1 MIKLDMLIKKSK
13 SLKNW
18 FTVKFKKHPYLY
30 SVLLGWII
38 FIVPGLYGFY
48 KSWGNTT
55 GALVVSILIL
65 LNFVILLLWFQKNKS
80 KIKPF
85 YKRNKKIFNRV
96 YFYLGSVFSLV
107 PIGCLI
113 GIIATGG
120 VNNFIE
126 RTKFE
131 IKAAVHTYNDYDLC
145 SSPSILFYTGF
156 PKANRLFFFK
166 EGTQYIDYFENKF
179 PSLILKD
186 NDLLNLNHC
195 TSTRFLLKE
204 AHKGNE
210 IAKEMLVA
218 YPPELKEIYSF
229 PSNHNDKYIFSRY
242 EKNIENMD
250 LNNPA
255 IAYSYAI
262 HLDDTFSGGYWRS
275 NKNKPLNVKPEA
287 LKYLKQSAEDGYF
300 FAMADLISI
309 YADKNYINQVNCN
322 NYLKYTNAL
331 ADEKSLMPY
340 YILMNGYMG
349 RSIHLHSKTVVKCL
363 NNKPNFSKS
372 FSMLTKRPTAG
383 STSTYQSKKSHNFNS
398 SYPAIYYL
406 YGLGDV
412 KQDYAK
418 AYELF
423 SYSEDNAGFSG
434 IPDQAYLAY
443 MNYMGMGVEQN
454 PNKGKGLAIELAKNI
469 PITKTQKNSWGQTL
483 LCGDV
488 SYNFIISDL
497 LNSESYWM
505 KKNYSQLSKYNKKKI
520 IKEHEANEK
529 IDKKVK
535 KKYRDK
541 LGQCLFK
548 SEPEVSIK
556 FLKDYIYNRMN
567 DWFKNPELVKTLNYL
582 GEPK

>member
-1 MIKLDMLIKKSK
+1 MKMKKDKSK
-13 SLKNW
+13 KNW
-18 FTVKFKKHPYLY
+18 FKVKFEKHPYLY
-30 SVLLGWII
+30 TFIIGWPIFYYIFDKFIYRLVYVDEILVVIFFAFPIII
-38 FIVPGLYGFY
+38 F
-48 KSWGNTT
+48 S
-55 GALVVSILIL
+55 
-65 LNFVILLLWFQKNKS
+65 LWFRKNKS

-145 SSPSILFYTGF
+145 SSPSMLFYTTGF

-166 EGTQYIDYFENKF
+166 EGTQYIDYFDNRF
-179 PSLILKD
+179 TFVLKD
-186 NDLLNLNHC
+186 VELSNANHC
-195 TSTRFLLKE
+195 KNTRYLLKE
-204 AHKGNE
+204 AQKGNE
-210 IAKEMLVA
+210 DAKEMLVA
-218 YPPELKEIYSF
+218 YPPYLRALYSF
-229 PSNHNDKYIFSRY
+229 PPTDNSNNYIFSRY
-242 EKNIENMD
+242 EKNIANMNLD
-250 LNNPA
+250 NPA
-255 IAYSYAI
+255 IAYSHAI
-262 HLDDTFSGGYWRS
+262 YLDDTFSNRYWWDD
-275 NKNKPLNVKPEA
+275 KNKPLNVKPDA

-300 FAMADLISI
+300 FAMTDLISI

-322 NYLKYTNAL
+322 NYLKYIIAL
-331 ADEKSLMPY
+331 ADEKSLIPY
-340 YILMNGYMG
+340 YNLMNGYMG
-349 RSIHLHSKTVVKCL
+349 KSRHPQSKTIFKCL

-383 STSTYQSKKSHNFNS
+383 STTNRSKKSHNLNS

-412 KQDYAK
+412 KQDYNK

-423 SYSEDNAGFSG
+423 SYSEDNPGFSG

-443 MNYMGMGVEQN
+443 MNFMGMGVEQN

-505 KKNYSQLSKYNKKKI
+505 KKNYTQLSKYNKKKLR
-520 IKEHEANEK
+520 KEHDANEK
-529 IDKKVK
+529 IDEKVK

-582 GEPK
+582 GELK

>member
-65 LNFVILLLWFQKNKS
+65 LNFAILLLWFQKNKS

-85 YKRNKKIFNRV
+85 YKRNKKIFNKD
-96 YFYLGSVFSLV
+96 YFYLGSVFSLI
-107 PIGCLI
+107 PIASLI

-126 RTKFE
+126 RAKFE
-131 IKAAVHTYNDYDLC
+131 INVIVINYNNDYGYC
-145 SSPSILFYTGF
+145 TSSQPFMGF
-156 PKANRLFFFK
+156 PTANRLFWFN
-166 EGTQYIDYFENKF
+166 EETQYIDYFDNKF
-179 PSLILKD
+179 TFVLKD
-186 NDLLNLNHC
+186 VELSNANHC
-195 TSTRFLLKE
+195 KNTRYLLKE
-204 AHKGNE
+204 AQKGNE
-210 IAKEMLVA
+210 DAKEILVA
-218 YPPELKEIYSF
+218 YPPYLRALYSF
-229 PSNHNDKYIFSRY
+229 PPTGNSNNYIFSKY
-242 EKNIENMD
+242 EKNIANMNLD
-250 LNNPA
+250 NPA

-262 HLDDTFSGGYWRS
+262 YLDDTFLNRYWWDD
-275 NKNKPLNVKPEA
+275 KNKPLNVKPDA

-300 FAMADLISI
+300 SAMTDLISI
-309 YADKNYINQVNCN
+309 YAEKNYINQVNCN
-322 NYLKYTNAL
+322 NYLKYITAL

-340 YILMNGYMG
+340 YNLMNGYMG
-349 RSIHLHSKTVVKCL
+349 KLRHPQSKKVFKCL

-372 FSMLTKRPTAG
+372 FSMLTKRPTTG
-383 STSTYQSKKSHNFNS
+383 STNYQSKKSNNLNS

-412 KQDYAK
+412 KQDYNK

-423 SYSEDNAGFSG
+423 SYSEDNPGNSG

-443 MNYMGMGVEQN
+443 MNFMGMGVEQN

-505 KKNYSQLSKYNKKKI
+505 KKNYSQLSKYDKKKLS
-520 IKEHEANEK
+520 KEHDANEK
-529 IDKKVK
+529 IDKKVR

-541 LGQCLFK
+541 LGQCLFE